1 MMMIA
6 PHAQYPAYCIS
17 SLHLAHL
24 QVLHRIMGTCIMNT
38 TKRERSSLYVPCQMS
53 LMHRNECDVYVSA
66 VTATMVNT
74 NMPRV

>member
-6 PHAQYPAYCIS
+6 PHAKYPAYCIS

-38 TKRERSSLYVPCQMS
+38 TERDRGHP
-53 LMHRNECDVYVSA
+53 SA
-66 VTATMVNT
+66 CLARRRLCIGTSVMFTYHQ
-74 NMPRV
+74 